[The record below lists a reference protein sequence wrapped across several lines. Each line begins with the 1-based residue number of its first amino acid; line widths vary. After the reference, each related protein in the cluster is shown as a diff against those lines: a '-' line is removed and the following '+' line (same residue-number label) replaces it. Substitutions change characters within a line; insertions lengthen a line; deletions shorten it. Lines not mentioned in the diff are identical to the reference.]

1 MAWYVV
7 LLTVSTVIAIPQV
20 IGLLIVALAP
30 SRSEH
35 VCQVLREGSRV
46 NCFIAARRQSRA
58 QGCSCATHWHSSLGS
73 RKES

>member
-7 LLTVSTVIAIPQV
+7 PLMVSAVIAIPQV

-35 VCQVLREGSRV
+35 VSQILRAGSRFG
-46 NCFIAARRQSRA
+46 CLITDLRQSGSRD
-58 QGCSCATHWHSSLGS
+58 CSCATQ
-73 RKES
+73 

>member
-7 LLTVSTVIAIPQV
+7 PLIVSTVVAVPQV
-20 IGLLIVALAP
+20 IGLLIVTLAP

-35 VCQVLREGSRV
+35 VCEVLREGSRV
-46 NCFIAARRQSRA
+46 SCLIAALRQSGSRD
-58 QGCSCATHWHSSLGS
+58 CSCATHWHSSPSS